1 MACKCTVSG
10 KKCTSEDIPC
20 PDGKDCK
27 IPDLSK
33 AACEIGGGDCAGYC
47 ECAYSANPAGC
58 YLTKISRDDKAC
70 KCTLDTDKK
79 SCTAEH
85 ADCKETGKCSTPD
98 LSDASCALA
107 AGSDCKGYCTCGL
120 TKDGESAKVGC
131 YLKGKAPT
139 GKACKCTKVD
149 TTSCT
154 ATVVACPDGK
164 DCKTPDL
171 SKAACELGGGDCA
184 GYCEC
189 AYSTNPAG
197 CYLTKVPPTDKACK
211 CTPGA
216 DKTSCTAEHVDCKE
230 TDKCKTPGLSD
241 AFCALA
247 DGGNCD
253 GYCECAYSADPKGCY
268 LTKLSPANKACK
280 CTLGTD
286 KTSCTAEHVDCK
298 ETDKCKTPGLSDAF
312 CALADGG
319 NCDGYCACGY
329 SAKDSVD
336 AAVKYGGAAA
346 EGCFLTREAPVG
358 KACKCSKG
366 TKKCTAEV
374 ADCKTADKEKDL
386 CKTKPDTSDLSCAI
400 ADGGDC
406 NGYCACG
413 YSADPKGCFLTAPAK
428 DEKACKCTLAS
439 DKCVGAE
446 GSCKSATSASE
457 CKKPDTSDTACKNIA
472 DGDCAGYCECEFV
485 TDKGCKIKTGK
496 KAPAKKACKCIK
508 GGSTCTAAVVE
519 CLDSDN
525 AKCKTPD
532 DTADACAQGQG
543 DCSGY

>member
-10 KKCTSEDIPC
+10 EKCTSEDIPC

-27 IPDLSK
+27 TPDLSK
-33 AACEIGGGDCAGYC
+33 AYCEIGGGDCAGYC
-47 ECAYSANPAGC
+47 ECAYSADPAGC
-58 YLTKISRDDKAC
+58 YLTKVPPADKAC
-70 KCTLDTDKK
+70 KCTLGADKK

-85 ADCKETGKCSTPD
+85 VDCKETGKCSTPD
-98 LSDASCALA
+98 LSDAFCALA
-107 AGSDCKGYCTCGL
+107 EGGDCKGYCTCGL

-154 ATVVACPDGK
+154 ATVVACKTDGACASPD
-164 DCKTPDL
+164 
-171 SKAACELGGGDCA
+171 
-184 GYCEC
+184 
-189 AYSTNPAG
+189 
-197 CYLTKVPPTDKACK
+197 
-211 CTPGA
+211 
-216 DKTSCTAEHVDCKE
+216 TS
-230 TDKCKTPGLSD
+230 
-241 AFCALA
+241 
-247 DGGNCD
+247 
-253 GYCECAYSADPKGCY
+253 SA
-268 LTKLSPANKACK
+268 S
-280 CTLGTD
+280 
-286 KTSCTAEHVDCK
+286 
-298 ETDKCKTPGLSDAF
+298 

-336 AAVKYGGAAA
+336 AAVTYGGAAA

-366 TKKCTAEV
+366 DKKCTAEV
-374 ADCKTADKEKDL
+374 VECKTADKDKDL

-413 YSADPKGCFLTAPAK
+413 YSADPAGCYLTAPAK

-446 GSCKSATSASE
+446 ATCKSADIIE
-457 CKKPDTSDTACKNIA
+457 CKKPDTSDSACKNI
-472 DGDCAGYCECEFV
+472 DGGDCSGYCECEFV

-519 CLDSDN
+519 CLDSAN
-525 AKCKTPD
+525 AKCTTPD